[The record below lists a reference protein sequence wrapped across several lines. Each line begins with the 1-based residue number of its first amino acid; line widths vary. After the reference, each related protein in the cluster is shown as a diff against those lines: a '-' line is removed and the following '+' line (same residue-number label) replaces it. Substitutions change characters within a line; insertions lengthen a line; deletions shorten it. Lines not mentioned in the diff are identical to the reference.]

1 MMSEGRRGDV
11 VTGTRQGDVV
21 TGTECLGIH
30 SFENGKNMLKHK
42 SIILMF
48 FRIEKFKKNMHKRI
62 YRSYTYISYRFFI
75 KH

>member
-1 MMSEGRRGDV
+1 MSEGRR
-11 VTGTRQGDVV
+11 GDVV

-48 FRIEKFKKNMHKRI
+48 FRIEKFKKIMHKRI